1 MIWKKI
7 KKMFGADYDDII
19 TDREVYHKSYPEIAE
34 KYGKSISEIQKIWHA
49 HLGVS
54 VKNLNQKELG
64 LLMKKN
70 SWLEGLETRVGI
82 NLVDAGFKGVTE
94 LQRFINNDPDQLL
107 KLDRIG
113 KKSVAKIMS
122 WMGKG
127 GGDND

>member
-19 TDREVYHKSYPEIAE
+19 TDREVYHKSYPELAN
-34 KYGKSISEIQKIWHA
+34 KYGKSIPEIQKIWHD

-54 VKNLNQKELG
+54 VKNLNQKELKT
-64 LLMKKN
+64 LMKKN

-82 NLVDAGFKGVTE
+82 NLVDAGFKGIAE
-94 LQRFINNDPDQLL
+94 LRRFVHNDPDQLL

-113 KKSVAKIMS
+113 KKSVAKIMN
-122 WMGKG
+122 WMGIG
-127 GGDND
+127 GSDD